1 METLLYRNWRLFAL
15 AVGVV
20 AVLGV
25 SSLLTIGR
33 QEDPT
38 ITNLFATI
46 VTPYP
51 GAEPARVEALV
62 TEKIEIELRQIPEI
76 ETITSTSR
84 TGISVVRI
92 ELSSFISKT
101 QIEQTWSEVRDA
113 ISDAARNFPPDVP
126 EPEFDDD
133 RTGAYTSISA
143 ITPHSPVALAIAQRY
158 AETLRDRL
166 RQIPG
171 TKSVDLF
178 GAGEEEI
185 LVAVDPDKLSV
196 ARLTVGDVSAA
207 IREADSKVRAGQVR
221 GRENDLL
228 VEVAGEIDGLDRIRR
243 IPLRQDGFGATL
255 TVGDV
260 AKVARDM
267 RSPVSSIAYSN
278 GNRSILV
285 AARLQNDLQVDSWM
299 KSVSRE
305 IAAFEESLPR
315 GISHAQVFD
324 QARYTR
330 DRLMDVGLNMLTG
343 LALVLSVL
351 FVSLGWRAA
360 LIVATVLPLT
370 ALGAL
375 AVLQLIGLTIHQ
387 MSVTGMVVALGL
399 LVDAAIVMTDQIRQ
413 RIASGMARLDAVR
426 KAVRRLAVPLL
437 ASTAT
442 TVLAFVPMAFLPG
455 PAGDF
460 VGSIAIAVIVML
472 LVSLVLALSITPA
485 LAGWLLPDFRNSSS
499 LIGTSG
505 IAIPAMGRAF
515 RTSIDWSLRNP
526 GLSVLFACI
535 LPVMGFVS
543 FPTLT
548 AQFFPGVDRDQFYIQ
563 VSMPGAASIRET
575 ERLVL
580 EADRLIRGTGD
591 ISHVDWV
598 IGESAP
604 AFYYNMV
611 MDRDG
616 DPRFAEALVTT
627 SGPAATETLIPRLQ
641 SQMDRAFPEA
651 QFVVRGLVQ
660 GPPVDAPVELRVV
673 GSDIATLRAMGDR
686 LRTIVASADGVTH
699 TRTTLVGGAPKV
711 VFELDENA
719 VELVGLDLGQIA
731 SQLDLSLE
739 GATGGSLIEGVEELP
754 VRVRFQSTERDT
766 ALDISNIDVL
776 PRSVASGAG
785 YPGVPLGSLGRV
797 DITPSESPIA
807 RRDGERVNTIQAF
820 LVRDILPEEALNDVR
835 ASLTGEV
842 EQLPPGY
849 RIEIGGDSDARAE
862 TSRNLASTA
871 GLVVTL
877 TIIVI
882 VLTFGRYRLSLITGF
897 VAFLSMGL
905 SVLAL
910 AIFDFPFGIQAL
922 IGVIGSIGV
931 SVNAAIILLTGMQ
944 EDEAARAGDIEA
956 MVHVVVDEA
965 RHIISTTVT
974 TFGGFLPLILAG
986 GGFWPPF
993 AMAIAGGVLLSTF
1006 VSFYF
1011 TPAMY
1016 RLIMARSHRSERN
1029 ETAAAAANPAN

>member
-46 VTPYP
+46 VTPFP

-62 TEKIEIELRQIPEI
+62 TEKIEIELREIPEI
-76 ETITSTSR
+76 ETINSTSR

-113 ISDAARNFPPDVP
+113 ISDAARNFPPNVP

-143 ITPHSPVALAIAQRY
+143 ITPGSSEALAIAQRY

-185 LVAVDPDKLSV
+185 LVSVDPEKLVV

-207 IREADSKVRAGQVR
+207 IRQADSKVRAGQVR

-228 VEVAGEIDGLDRIRR
+228 VEVAGEIDGLDRVRR
-243 IPLRQDGFGATL
+243 IPLRLDGFGATL

-260 AKVARDM
+260 AEVARAL
-267 RSPVSSIAYSN
+267 RSPVESIAYSN
-278 GNRSILV
+278 GEASILV
-285 AARLQNDLQVDSWM
+285 AARLQNDLQVDTWM

-305 IAAFEESLPR
+305 ISAFEETLPR
-315 GISHAQVFD
+315 GIAHSQVFD

-330 DRLMDVGLNMLTG
+330 DRLTGVGLNMLTG

-375 AVLQLIGLTIHQ
+375 TVLQLIGLTIHQ

-399 LVDAAIVMTDQIRQ
+399 LVDAAIVMTEQIRQ
-413 RIASGMARLDAVR
+413 RIAAGMARLEAVQ
-426 KAVRRLAVPLL
+426 KSVHRLAVPLL

-472 LVSLVLALSITPA
+472 LVSLVLALTITPA
-485 LAGWLLPDFRNSSS
+485 LAGWLLPAKRDGSSS
-499 LIGTSG
+499 LGASG
-505 IAIPAMGRAF
+505 ITIPALARAF
-515 RTSIDWSLRNP
+515 RASIDLSLRNP

-535 LPVMGFVS
+535 LPVIGFVS
-543 FPTLT
+543 LPTLT

-563 VSMPGAASIRET
+563 INMPGAAAIGET

-580 EADRLIRGTGD
+580 AADQLIRDAEGV
-591 ISHVDWV
+591 SHVDWV

-616 DPRFAEALVTT
+616 DPGFAEALVTS
-627 SGPAATETLIPRLQ
+627 SGAEATESLISQLQ
-641 SQMDRAFPEA
+641 TQMDHAFPEA
-651 QFVVRGLVQ
+651 QSVVRGLVQ

-673 GSDIATLRAMGDR
+673 GSDIATLRAIGDR
-686 LRTIVASADGVTH
+686 LRTIMASANGVTH

-719 VELVGLDLGQIA
+719 VELAGLDLGEVA
-731 SQLDLSLE
+731 SQLDLALE

-754 VRVRFQSTERDT
+754 VRVRFQADARDT

-776 PRSVASGAG
+776 PRTVSAGAG
-785 YPGVPLGSLGRV
+785 YPGIPLSRLGRIE
-797 DITPSESPIA
+797 ITPSESPIA
-807 RRDGERVNTIQAF
+807 RRDGERVNTVQAF
-820 LVRDILPEEALNDVR
+820 LVRDILPEEALNEVR
-835 ASLTGEV
+835 ASLAGEI

-877 TIIVI
+877 TIVVI
-882 VLTFGRYRLSLITGF
+882 VLTFGSYRLSLITGF

-910 AIFDFPFGIQAL
+910 AVFNFPFGIQAL

-944 EDEAARAGDIEA
+944 EDDAARAGDVER
-956 MVHVVVDEA
+956 MVQVVVDEA

-993 AMAIAGGVLLSTF
+993 AMAIAGGVLLSTV

-1016 RLIMARSHRSERN
+1016 RLVMARRDRSRN
-1029 ETAAAAANPAN
+1029 AGTVPVEANPVS